1 MDGFQAQAVSTHDE
15 HDAIKPVAEIDL
27 DIDTRASPRDIRESP
42 TFEVAPPTVG
52 IMDAAARLGVSY
64 NTLSRWIKNGYI
76 KVYRYPS
83 GRKRIPES
91 EITRAL
97 ADMRQDWG

>member
-1 MDGFQAQAVSTHDE
+1 MDGFQAPAISVHDE

-27 DIDTRASPRDIRESP
+27 DITPVPDFQGGR
-42 TFEVAPPTVG
+42 EVAPPTVG
-52 IMDAAARLGVSY
+52 MMDAATQLGISY

-97 ADMRQDWG
+97 AEMRQDWG